1 MSEHKAESDKN
12 EGKVKRKE
20 WLILEIFMKEV
31 APEWRKSNEDSVL
44 RNQQDQKEEGFKVS
58 VMVEG

>member
-31 APEWRKSNEDSVL
+31 APEWR
-44 RNQQDQKEEGFKVS
+44 
-58 VMVEG
+58 